1 MMCPDI
7 PGSPCRV
14 LFPGDAPL
22 PGRSC
27 SRDRGIEARYF
38 VVDSSKLK
46 PSHDLTRGVA
56 LPDGIN
62 SRLLLSRSAADHR
75 ALINAQVATA
85 RLDPEHVLDPTAFVI
100 TGPPLVAGDYRVV
113 AGTHRSILIQSAAQ
127 RDRSSGTFQRY
138 VELLRARAGWFGLDE
153 SAVRSHPAP
162 VLVRMLPANVGGDI
176 EVLRA
181 LNRLS
186 DRFLTK
192 PRDILSQAETMAAH
206 YRHAEAAQEVFAG
219 YFQNVD
225 RRPRAGKR
233 RYERRSIR
241 FFLRGGAGKRF
252 LEELTCAHVV
262 DDHDQAVLVDP
273 HTKLLSPQGRI
284 ILGQMLAA
292 AAVGDA
298 LAMDDIDERIL
309 SRLAPAFPWLV
320 AAPGSL
326 RPWGE
331 LKEALRQ
338 ALSLV
343 RGFGGRDRFARMKTE
358 DLEQGDMLFLAGL
371 SAQSSFRVASPQ
383 ARHLAACLVSRDAA
397 WFRSRMEQWGGP
409 IRRGKPQEQGQTQGA
424 VEQAQ
429 MLFGEQEQ
437 AVESDAVDGGRSAP
451 FEFGRDFELVFGT
464 VDALEPIPPE
474 VLHGQILRLGR
485 GGARGRRAAVLHVR
499 SLVPD
504 DVWEKVQPVL
514 ARLPYPWK
522 NHIGEERSGGERS
535 SPRLD
540 RRAILGVVLHLR
552 AAGVPF
558 RRFRTWW
565 DLYPPDWR
573 AGRYNSV
580 RHILRA
586 WRSDLERWSELCRT
600 LGIDPT
606 G

>member
-1 MMCPDI
+1 M
-7 PGSPCRV
+7 
-14 LFPGDAPL
+14 
-22 PGRSC
+22 
-27 SRDRGIEARYF
+27 
-38 VVDSSKLK
+38 
-46 PSHDLTRGVA
+46 
-56 LPDGIN
+56 
-62 SRLLLSRSAADHR
+62 
-75 ALINAQVATA
+75 
-85 RLDPEHVLDPTAFVI
+85 LDPTAFVI

-113 AGTHRSILIQSAAQ
+113 AGTHRSILIQSAEQ
-127 RDRSSGTFQRY
+127 RDRSSGAFQRY
-138 VELLRARAGWFGLDE
+138 VELLRERAGWFGLDE
-153 SAVRSHPAP
+153 SAVRDHPAP
-162 VLVRMLPANVGGDI
+162 ALVRMLPASVGGDI

-192 PRDILSQAETMAAH
+192 PKDILSQAETLAAH
-206 YRHAEAAQEVFAG
+206 YRHAVAAQEVFAG
-219 YFQNVD
+219 YFQNAQE
-225 RRPRAGKR
+225 RPRAGKR

-241 FFLRGGAGKRF
+241 LFLRGGAGKRF
-252 LEELTCAHVV
+252 LEELARAHVV
-262 DDHDQAVLVDP
+262 DDHDLAVLLDP

-298 LAMDDIDERIL
+298 LAMDDIDELIL
-309 SRLAPAFPWLV
+309 SRLTPAFPWLV
-320 AAPGSL
+320 ATPGAL

-331 LKEALRQ
+331 LKEALRE

-358 DLEQGDMLFLAGL
+358 DLEQADMLFLAGL
-371 SAQSSFRVASPQ
+371 SAQSSFRAASPQ

-397 WFRSRMEQWGGP
+397 WFRSRVEQWGGP
-409 IRRGKPQEQGQTQGA
+409 IRRVKPEGQGA
-424 VEQAQ
+424 VEQAP
-429 MLFGEQEQ
+429 MLFGDQEQ
-437 AVESDAVDGGRSAP
+437 AVDADAVDGGRSAP
-451 FEFGRDFELVFGT
+451 FEFGRDFERVFGT

-474 VLHGQILRLGR
+474 VLHAQILRLGR
-485 GGARGRRAAVLHVR
+485 GGARGSRAAVVHVR

-504 DVWEKVQPVL
+504 EVWEQVQPIL

-522 NHIGEERSGGERS
+522 NQVGEERSGVERS

-558 RRFRTWW
+558 RRFRSWW
-565 DLYPPDWR
+565 DLYPPEWR
-573 AGRYNSV
+573 AGKYNSV

-600 LGIDPT
+600 LGIDSA